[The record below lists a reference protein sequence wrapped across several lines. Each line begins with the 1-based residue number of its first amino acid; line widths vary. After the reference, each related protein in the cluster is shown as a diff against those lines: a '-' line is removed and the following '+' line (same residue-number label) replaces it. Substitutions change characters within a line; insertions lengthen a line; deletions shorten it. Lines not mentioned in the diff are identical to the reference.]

1 MKLEWMREYRELV
14 EQLIRYCNYYT
25 QSYKKEKYYGTE
37 IAISFEQI
45 QVVECILENE
55 EKQWNMSEIASRLG
69 ITVSNFPKLTNKLVG
84 KGLLEKFHTE
94 DNRKE
99 IIILVTDYGKKIYQ
113 QYADYI
119 YENHFK
125 RMFEVGDGIPKEYL
139 PVIANMIGAGL
150 YTPKKKEKEK
160 ILIPVEK
167 N

>member
-1 MKLEWMREYRELV
+1 M
-14 EQLIRYCNYYT
+14 IRR
-25 QSYKKEKYYGTE
+25 GG
-37 IAISFEQI
+37 
-45 QVVECILENE
+45 VVKDKIGMDA
-55 EKQWNMSEIASRLG
+55 K
-69 ITVSNFPKLTNKLVG
+69 
-84 KGLLEKFHTE
+84 KFHTE

-99 IIILVTDYGKKIYQ
+99 IIILVTDYGKNIYQ

-125 RMFEVGDGIPKEYL
+125 RMFEVCDEVPREYL

-150 YTPKKKEKEK
+150 DTPKKKEKEK